1 MAGANIGD
9 QLGAQLMKAAQ
20 VIEEQVDNEM
30 NRLDHMDEDDL
41 EMIRKRRAEELKKM
55 QRIKELLSSGHGT
68 YTEVADEKEFFEATK
83 KSKNLVCLF
92 YLDGNMRCKIVD
104 KHFNILAPKHI
115 GARFIHVN
123 AEKVPFLVTRLNI
136 RVIPTIAIVKDQQTV
151 DYIRGFDD
159 LGGIDDFKTEVLESR
174 LARSGV
180 VKVDK
185 IKIEAPKTQKIIR
198 SCDVARE
205 RDDDW

>member
-1 MAGANIGD
+1 
-9 QLGAQLMKAAQ
+9 MKFA
-20 VIEEQVDNEM
+20 I
-30 NRLDHMDEDDL
+30 
-41 EMIRKRRAEELKKM
+41 
-55 QRIKELLSSGHGT
+55 
-68 YTEVADEKEFFEATK
+68 F
-83 KSKNLVCLF
+83 
-92 YLDGNMRCKIVD
+92 
-104 KHFNILAPKHI
+104 
-115 GARFIHVN
+115 
-123 AEKVPFLVTRLNI
+123 KVPFLVTRLNI

-159 LGGIDDFKTEVLESR
+159 LGGIDDFKTEVCCTDRLRRSLLRIAQYPCDIQVLESR